1 MRMLITT
8 DMEGCAGIL
17 NFPDWVY
24 PDGKYYETGKM
35 LLTQE
40 VNAAICGFME
50 NGFDEVI
57 VLDAHGHGG
66 VDITQLDKRALHQR
80 GFPGPYA
87 LGLRSDY
94 DALAA
99 GFNPDYC
106 VAVWSGNDDH
116 SELDEAYFKTP
127 KLIWRDTFNAL
138 YPEGGGSWYK
148 RSDAIIEKRVDPI
161 SGKESSSGSVY
172 WDKAENE

>member
-1 MRMLITT
+1 MLTATYDPKNIGHNVPT
-8 DMEGCAGIL
+8 L
-17 NFPDWVY
+17 
-24 PDGKYYETGKM
+24 
-35 LLTQE
+35 
-40 VNAAICGFME
+40 
-50 NGFDEVI
+50 
-57 VLDAHGHGG
+57 LDAVPNVKVAGKSG
-66 VDITQLDKRALHQR
+66 T
-80 GFPGPYA
+80 
-87 LGLRSDY
+87 SDY

-172 WDKAENE
+172 WYKAENE